1 MVLTF
6 PQHKNTMD
14 AIAIKP
20 KSIELVPARTAM
32 VSTIS
37 WRTNDDSFQRKL
49 TIVVNNTT
57 AFQVTGD
64 DYDAL
69 GEWTDDTI
77 KGLILARYG
86 LELA

>member
-1 MVLTF
+1 M
-6 PQHKNTMD
+6 N

-20 KSIELVPARTAM
+20 KTIEILPAKTAD
-32 VSTIS
+32 IS
-37 WRTNDDSFQRKL
+37 SLTWRTNDDSFARKL
-49 TIVVNNTT
+49 TIIVNNLT
-57 AFQVTGD
+57 AFQVTGA

-77 KGLILARYG
+77 QNLILAKFG

>member
-1 MVLTF
+1 M
-6 PQHKNTMD
+6 N

-20 KSIELVPARTAM
+20 KTIEIMPARTAN
-32 VSTIS
+32 IS
-37 WRTNDDSFQRKL
+37 SLTWRTSDDAFQRKL
-49 TIVVNNTT
+49 NIIVNNAT
-57 AFQVTGD
+57 AFQVTGA

-77 KGLILARYG
+77 QGLILTHYG

>member
-1 MVLTF
+1 M
-6 PQHKNTMD
+6 N

-20 KSIELVPARTAM
+20 KTIELAPARTGK
-32 VSTIS
+32 VSEIT
-37 WRTNDDSFQRKL
+37 WRTSDDSFQRKL
-49 TIVVNNTT
+49 QVIVNNAT
-57 AFQVTGD
+57 AFTVTGA

-69 GEWTDDTI
+69 GQWTDETI

>member
-1 MVLTF
+1 
-6 PQHKNTMD
+6 MD

-20 KSIELVPARTAM
+20 KTIELTPARTAEIA
-32 VSTIS
+32 TIT
-37 WRTNDDSFQRKL
+37 WRTSDDVFQRKL
-49 TIVVNNTT
+49 SVIVNNVA
-57 AFQVTGD
+57 AFQVSGA

-69 GEWTDDTI
+69 GQWTDETI

>member
-1 MVLTF
+1 
-6 PQHKNTMD
+6 MD

-20 KSIELVPARTAM
+20 KSIELMPARTAM

-49 TIVVNNTT
+49 NIVVNDST
-57 AFQVTGD
+57 AFQVTDD

-69 GEWTDDTI
+69 GQWTDDTI
-77 KGLILARYG
+77 KGLVLAQFG

>member
-1 MVLTF
+1 
-6 PQHKNTMD
+6 MD

-20 KSIELVPARTAM
+20 KSIELMPARTAM

-37 WRTNDDSFQRKL
+37 WRTNEDAFQRKL
-49 TIVVNNTT
+49 NIVVNDST

-69 GEWTDDTI
+69 GQWTDDTI
-77 KGLILARYG
+77 KGLILAKFG
-86 LELA
+86 IELA

>member
-1 MVLTF
+1 
-6 PQHKNTMD
+6 MD

-20 KSIELVPARTAM
+20 QTIELTPARTAQI
-32 VSTIS
+32 STII

-49 TIVVNNTT
+49 NIIVNNAT
-57 AFQVTGD
+57 AFQVAGA

-69 GEWTDDTI
+69 GQWTDDII
-77 KGLILARYG
+77 KGLIIAHYG